1 MRVIVD
7 TSIIVSGLIS
17 PTGPPGKIVDALLQ
31 GFLVPVMSQATLA
44 ELEAVLMRPRLRTL
58 FEHAGVEAMNFLA
71 EFRELAEIV
80 VPDLTDIPVRD
91 ENDRIFLE
99 LAAGYF
105 ASLPPYR
112 KIEKM
117 RAKPKGQCALN
128 QSLQSQLCDSPQ
140 WGDHCRQSRCCSQEI
155 DPCSV

>member
-7 TSIIVSGLIS
+7 TNIIVSGLIS
-17 PTGPPGKIVDALLQ
+17 PTGPPGKIIEALLQ

-58 FEHAGVEAMNFLA
+58 FERAGVEVMDFLA

-80 VPDLTDIPVRD
+80 EPDLTDIPVRD

-99 LAAGYF
+99 LAAARPPVDFLITGDRDFERRHYADVPVISPTLF
-105 ASLPPYR
+105 VKTILP
-112 KIEKM
+112 
-117 RAKPKGQCALN
+117 
-128 QSLQSQLCDSPQ
+128 
-140 WGDHCRQSRCCSQEI
+140 
-155 DPCSV
+155 

>member
-58 FEHAGVEAMNFLA
+58 FERAGVEAMNFLA

-80 VPDLTDIPVRD
+80 EPDLTDIPVRN

-99 LAAGYF
+99 LAAARPPVDFLITGDRDFERKHYADVPVISPALF
-105 ASLPPYR
+105 VKTSLP
-112 KIEKM
+112 
-117 RAKPKGQCALN
+117 
-128 QSLQSQLCDSPQ
+128 
-140 WGDHCRQSRCCSQEI
+140 
-155 DPCSV
+155 